1 VRKVLAE
8 GRTVEEAIEAGL
20 KELGVP
26 REQVR
31 IRILEKPARR
41 ILGWFGRRQ
50 ARVELEWLADPVDE
64 ARRFLLDVIRCIGV
78 PAELEVYADEDR
90 LRMQLVGEQVGVY
103 IGRRG
108 ETLDA
113 LQHLVS
119 LVANRYAEQYLNV
132 ELDAGDYRRRREEAL
147 KNLARRLAEKAVR
160 TARPV
165 SLEPM
170 NARERRVIHM
180 SLREHRD
187 VYTESRGEGSRRHV
201 VIYPRQSFSDP
212 RSAQSSVSQ
221 NRSLRQPSLQRPSHR
236 TTSQKRGDA
245 QRRPHATSSSLPTA
259 DPHERQDG

>member
-1 VRKVLAE
+1 MRRVLAE
-8 GRTVEEAIEAGL
+8 GKTVEEAIETGL

-31 IRILEKPARR
+31 IRILEKPAWRF
-41 ILGWFGRRQ
+41 LGWFGRRQ

-64 ARRFLLDVIRCIGV
+64 AQRFLLDVVRCIGV
-78 PAELEVYADEDR
+78 PVELEVYANEDR
-90 LRMQLVGEQVGVY
+90 LRIHLVGEHVGVY

-108 ETLDA
+108 EMLDA

-147 KNLARRLAEKAVR
+147 KNLARRLADKAVR

-165 SLEPM
+165 PLEPM

-180 SLREHRD
+180 SLREHRG

-201 VIYPRQSFSDP
+201 VIYPRQPFSNP

-221 NRSLRQPSLQRPSHR
+221 NRSLRRQPSLQRTSHR
-236 TTSQKRGDA
+236 TTPQKQGAA
-245 QRRPHATSSSLPTA
+245 QRHPHSTSSLPTA
-259 DPHERQDG
+259 DSHEREDG